1 MMNFLYTGK
10 FECTSFTNILNML
23 DAASQLQITELLDM
37 CQTYLIKTLNSS
49 NCVSLL
55 RLGETYSLQSVVTKC
70 KKYLCSNIVD
80 IYQDSYEQF
89 CQLSLDQLKYL
100 LESDT
105 LQVFSEIDLFLIM
118 VKWIEAPTAAISA
131 CDQDEPDR
139 LCYAPE
145 LMKSIRFMCM
155 TAEELADYVEKVNFM
170 KSIPECNAYLID
182 AYRYH
187 ALPKRQPLIV
197 CERTRMRSEDVLVAV
212 GEQSLYVLNEHKLKW
227 DVLCSAPF
235 EDNYRKL
242 VFSSSLF
249 RYITRNLSYSI

>member
-1 MMNFLYTGK
+1 MEFFYTGK
-10 FECTSFTNILNML
+10 FECSSFTNILNML

-37 CQTYLIKTLNSS
+37 CQNYLIKSLNSS

-55 RLGETYSLQSVVTKC
+55 KLGETYSLQNVVSKC
-70 KKYLCSNIVD
+70 RTYLCSNIVE
-80 IYQDSYEQF
+80 IYQHSYEQF
-89 CQLSLDQLKYL
+89 CQLSLEQLKHL

-105 LQVFSEIDLFLIM
+105 LQVFSEIDLFLII
-118 VKWIEAPTAAISA
+118 VKWIEAPISA
-131 CDQDEPDR
+131 MSGSGDEDEPSR
-139 LCYAPE
+139 IQHASE

-155 TAEELADYVEKVNFM
+155 SAEELADYVEKVEFM
-170 KSIPECNAYLID
+170 KTLPECNAYLID

-197 CERTRMRSEDVLVAV
+197 CERTKMRSEDVLVAV

-227 DVLCSAPF
+227 DILCSAPL

-242 VFSSSLF
+242 L
-249 RYITRNLSYSI
+249 